1 MEVVYCIA
9 ALMCTA
15 VLLIVIPVEVREIK
29 EIHNLPIVTDSQR
42 KIQKICVTLRVLS
55 VSLFVVA
62 LILGSIMSR
71 LIVLFIFLLVV
82 SQGLKFPAFSVER
95 KLRDSIAL
103 SKADRHTSK
112 IEPWIA

>member
-82 SQGLKFPAFSVER
+82 SQGMKWRSFSVER
-95 KLRDSIAL
+95 KLRDNISL
-103 SKADRHTSK
+103 SKGNPCTTQIK
-112 IEPWIA
+112 P